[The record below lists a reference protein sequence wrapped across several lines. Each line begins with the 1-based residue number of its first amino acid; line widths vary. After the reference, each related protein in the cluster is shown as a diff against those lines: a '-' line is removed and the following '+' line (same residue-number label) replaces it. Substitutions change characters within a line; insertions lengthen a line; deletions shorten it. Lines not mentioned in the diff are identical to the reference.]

1 MKQKILIATASFGE
15 LDPTI
20 LDKLQDSYECVFN
33 QTGRK
38 LTSEELS
45 KLIVDVEGIIAGTEQ
60 YSKDILGHA
69 KNLKVISRVG
79 IGIDNID
86 LDFCQEANIAVL
98 STKTDLSYSVAE
110 LVITQIL
117 SFYRNIPSHHKD
129 FKENLWKRKMGET
142 INGKTL
148 GIIGLGKIGK
158 RLVEI
163 TSGFNLELLACD
175 LYRDEDFAKKYSIEY
190 CDMDYLCSNAEIISI
205 HANSK
210 NSDKHLISRDQ
221 ISLMNTKTLLI
232 NTSRGNNVD
241 ELALLEAL
249 KNNAIA
255 GACLDVF
262 KSEPYKG
269 EFTSLENVILTPH
282 IGGYTSN
289 VRKDLETEA
298 VENLR
303 KSL

>member
-1 MKQKILIATASFGE
+1 
-15 LDPTI
+15 
-20 LDKLQDSYECVFN
+20 
-33 QTGRK
+33 
-38 LTSEELS
+38 
-45 KLIVDVEGIIAGTEQ
+45 
-60 YSKDILGHA
+60 
-69 KNLKVISRVG
+69 
-79 IGIDNID
+79 
-86 LDFCQEANIAVL
+86 
-98 STKTDLSYSVAE
+98 
-110 LVITQIL
+110 
-117 SFYRNIPSHHKD
+117 
-129 FKENLWKRKMGET
+129 MGET

-241 ELALLEAL
+241 ELALLVPHGLLLVHHQAAHSRGGAHAL
-249 KNNAIA
+249 RAFAAADGGHGVAAGLLADGAARAGAAAGGLRPARFLTHRTCLPVDDSRARGGECRAHGRAAGETPNNAIS
-255 GACLDVF
+255 CVF
-262 KSEPYKG
+262 SAA
-269 EFTSLENVILTPH
+269 TSHPP
-282 IGGYTSN
+282 
-289 VRKDLETEA
+289 
-298 VENLR
+298 
-303 KSL
+303 